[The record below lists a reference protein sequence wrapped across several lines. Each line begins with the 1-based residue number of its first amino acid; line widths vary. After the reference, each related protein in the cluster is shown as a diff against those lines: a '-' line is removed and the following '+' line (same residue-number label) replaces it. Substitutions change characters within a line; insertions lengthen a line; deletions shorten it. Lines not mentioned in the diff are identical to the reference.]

1 MAVFWEKVM
10 SKKSKESK
18 EIIYLDTIELYSS
31 LAQIDHGLIE
41 SIQSGKQKSE
51 SQENSTKGAGDIETS
66 LFKLVE
72 GGIQLELTNSQSN
85 LSSEQELVNITF
97 NDYQLDRLL
106 NKLGVGKLNNN
117 SKQGDPTI
125 ENGEFEIYDF
135 SSLASLSND
144 SFGSFINLLMEFAN
158 DQKDEEDD
166 KEAKDIKT
174 GLDILKKYGQVMT
187 DLLPETVLLKVGNS
201 ISFLKTGC
209 LRMSNSQ
216 LQLLSGSI
224 RKIHVLGV
232 IENEISNE
240 KRELE
245 SLFEKIGDNPSLITK
260 FVPDFIDFLLIQ
272 SQIAQK
278 NDKLIK
284 PVAVYF

>member
-1 MAVFWEKVM
+1 M
-10 SKKSKESK
+10 SKESKESK

-158 DQKDEEDD
+158 DQKDVEDD

>member
-1 MAVFWEKVM
+1 M